1 MTPIELTGF
10 AVLWAIFLC
19 LTALVAL
26 LYRQVERAYRRSAAM
41 QASGLEAGNVVPELQ
56 VLAEDGPRPF
66 QLADGDA
73 LALLTF
79 VTSECESCRR
89 LLEDLRP
96 GVGPVSRRVVLVHGE
111 TTPEL
116 RDAMDDLEVY
126 WLANPVDAVR
136 DFGVMLVPFVYVVR
150 GRMVLGS
157 GAVATGREVSA
168 LIDEALET
176 ERTEAVAAE
185 NGAGTPV
192 LLGGRE

>member
-10 AVLWAIFLC
+10 SVLWVVFLS

-41 QASGLEAGNVVPELQ
+41 QASGLRAGNAVPDLEVLAKNGTEPFR
-56 VLAEDGPRPF
+56 LAED
-66 QLADGDA
+66 DA

-79 VTSECESCRR
+79 VTSECDSCRR
-89 LLEDLRP
+89 LLDDLRAGP
-96 GVGPVSRRVVLVHGE
+96 GPVSRRVVLVHGE

-116 RDAMDDLEVY
+116 QAAMSELEMY

-136 DFGVMLVPFVYVVR
+136 DFRVMLVPFVYVVR
-150 GRMVLGS
+150 GRTVLGS
-157 GAVATGREVSA
+157 GAVASGPEVSS
-168 LIDEALET
+168 LVEGALES
-176 ERTEAVAAE
+176 ERTASAAE

-192 LLGGRE
+192 VVGGRE